1 VGKPLE
7 DSVITLSE
15 AVAALLVF
23 VFLGMAPTQQ
33 AGDMTHGSTNA
44 RTNGGPAD
52 TAETIMK
59 NPSDSKFLP
68 APGVMPECFVA
79 ALQRIDRAT
88 GGATILAKSEGPCIL
103 PFHWH
108 NSDEQIIV
116 VSGDVEMQMKDGKLM
131 KMEPGGYLYLPAK
144 TVHTWVC
151 TGPCVHTVQ
160 SMGPWNV
167 HYVNPAGDEIPLAE
181 ALRLAYG
188 AAAKKP

>member
-1 VGKPLE
+1 M
-7 DSVITLSE
+7 ITLSQI
-15 AVAALLVF
+15 VAALLAF
-23 VFLGMAPTQQ
+23 VFLGMPPTQR
-33 AGDMTHGSTNA
+33 AGETTHGSTNA
-44 RTNGGPAD
+44 RTGGGPAG

-59 NPSDSKFLP
+59 NPSDSKFFP
-68 APGVMPECFVA
+68 APGVMPDCFVA
-79 ALQRIDRAT
+79 AFQRIDRAT

-108 NSDEQIIV
+108 DSDEQIIV
-116 VSGDVEMQMKDGKLM
+116 VSGNVEMQMKDGKLM

-160 SMGPWNV
+160 AMGPWNV

-188 AAAKKP
+188 GAEKKP